1 VRRLVHPPRRI
12 DDDEVHEHRA
22 EVQLMARTQK
32 ASSRR
37 LFRVNI
43 PSFRSLNPLPV
54 GAFFIVGVLI
64 ILYFAFELQNLPFI
78 RGRSYTVAFAE
89 AAGLRKG
96 DKVRVA
102 GLDVGQVEQV
112 ALEGSHV
119 RVRFN
124 VHNSSVHLGEQ
135 TSASIQIF
143 TLLGNKYLALQPA
156 GPGNWPTSRE
166 IPLNHTTSP
175 YDVSP
180 AFQDLA
186 STVGSI
192 NKKQLADAFNTIAET
207 FKNSPAPLK
216 STLTGLTQLSN
227 TIASRDDQISELL
240 KHLAN
245 VTGVLAQ
252 RRTQF
257 VQILQD
263 GDKLLKELDARRT
276 VINQLLTNTSSL
288 AQQLEGLTKDSQAT
302 LKPALDHLHNVVKIL
317 DDNQKSL
324 DETITL
330 LYPTTR
336 NLIDVVGSGGWYD
349 ASVVNVLNPFQL
361 VGGKGTPTLPLPKT
375 LADLLGISS
384 LQQATGK

>member
-1 VRRLVHPPRRI
+1 
-12 DDDEVHEHRA
+12 
-22 EVQLMARTQK
+22 MARRGK
-32 ASSRR
+32 RGLLRIS
-37 LFRVNI
+37 I
-43 PSFRSLNPLPV
+43 PSFRSFNPSAV
-54 GAFFIVGVLI
+54 GALFIVAMLTL
-64 ILYFAFELQNLPFI
+64 LYFAFTIQNLPFI
-78 RGRSYTVAFAE
+78 RGKSYTAAFAE

-102 GLDVGQVEQV
+102 GLDVGQVDQV
-112 ALEGSHV
+112 SLEGSHV
-119 RVRFN
+119 RVRFS
-124 VHNSSVHLGEQ
+124 VHNKSVRLGME
-135 TSASIQIF
+135 TTASIQIF
-143 TLLGNKYLALQPA
+143 TLLGNKYLGLAPA
-156 GPGNWPTSRE
+156 GPGSWPTSRE

-192 NKKQLADAFNTIAET
+192 NKKQLADAFTTIADT

-216 STLTGLTQLSN
+216 STLSGLTNLSN

-240 KHLAN
+240 QHLAG

-263 GDKLLKELDARRT
+263 GDKLLQELDARRD
-276 VINQLLTNTSSL
+276 VINQLLTNTSTL
-288 AQQLEGLTKDSQAT
+288 AVQLEGLTKDSQAT
-302 LKPALDHLHNVVKIL
+302 LKPALDHLHSVVSIL
-317 DDNQKSL
+317 DNNQKSL
-324 DETITL
+324 DDTVTL

-349 ASVVNVLNPFQL
+349 ATVVNATNPFQL
-361 VGGKGTPTLPLPKT
+361 LGGKGIPTLPLPT
-375 LADLLGISS
+375 SLGDLLGVTP
-384 LQQATGK
+384 LTPTGGK

>member
-1 VRRLVHPPRRI
+1 
-12 DDDEVHEHRA
+12 
-22 EVQLMARTQK
+22 MARK
-32 ASSRR
+32 GRR
-37 LFRVNI
+37 GLLRVSI
-43 PSFRSLNPLPV
+43 PSFRSFNPLPV
-54 GAFFIVGVLI
+54 GALFIVGVFV
-64 ILYFAFELQNLPFI
+64 ILYFCFELQNLPFI
-78 RGRSYTVAFAE
+78 RGRSYTAAFAE

-102 GLDVGQVEQV
+102 GLDVGQIDQV

-119 RVRFN
+119 RVRFS
-124 VHNSSVHLGEQ
+124 VRDSSVHLGME

-143 TLLGNKYLALQPA
+143 TLLGNKYLALQPS
-156 GPGNWPTSRE
+156 GPGNWPTGQE
-166 IPLNHTTSP
+166 IPLAHTTSP

-192 NKKQLADAFNTIAET
+192 NKQQLADAFNTIAET

-227 TIASRDDQISELL
+227 TIASRDNEISELL
-240 KHLAN
+240 GHLAN

-263 GDKLLKELDARRT
+263 GDKLLQELDSRRE
-276 VINQLLTNTSSL
+276 VISELLTNTTTL
-288 AQQLEGLTKDSQAT
+288 AQQLDGLTKDNQAT
-302 LKPALDHLHNVVKIL
+302 LKPALDHLHNVVQIL
-317 DDNQKSL
+317 NNNQKSL
-324 DETITL
+324 DDTITL

-336 NLIDVVGSGGWYD
+336 NLVNIVGSGGWYD
-349 ASVVNVLNPFQL
+349 ATAINATNPVQL
-361 VGGKGTPTLPLPKT
+361 AGGTGTPGLPLPT
-375 LADLLGISS
+375 SLGDLLGVTS
-384 LQQATGK
+384 LEQAAGK

>member
-1 VRRLVHPPRRI
+1 
-12 DDDEVHEHRA
+12 
-22 EVQLMARTQK
+22 MARR
-32 ASSRR
+32 SGRG
-37 LFRVNI
+37 LFRLNI
-43 PSFRSLNPLPV
+43 PSFRSFNPVPV
-54 GAFFIVGVLI
+54 GALFIVAVLVA
-64 ILYFAFELQNLPFI
+64 LYFAFELQNLPFI
-78 RGRSYTVAFAE
+78 RGRTYTAAFAE

-102 GLDVGQVEQV
+102 GLDVGQVDQV

-119 RVRFN
+119 RVRFS
-124 VHNSSVHLGEQ
+124 VHSSSVHLGME

-156 GPGNWPTSRE
+156 GPGNWPNGRE
-166 IPLNHTTSP
+166 IPIDHTTSP

-192 NKKQLADAFNTIAET
+192 NKTQLADAFNTIAET

-227 TIASRDDQISELL
+227 TIASRDNQISELL
-240 KHLAN
+240 NHLAN

-263 GDKLLKELDARRT
+263 GDKLLQELDARRQ

-302 LKPALDHLHNVVKIL
+302 LKPALDHLHNVVSIL
-317 DDNQKSL
+317 DNNQKSL
-324 DETITL
+324 DDTITL

-349 ASVVNVLNPFQL
+349 ASVVNATDPFQL
-361 VGGKGTPTLPLPKT
+361 VGGKGIPQLPVPKT
-375 LADLLGISS
+375 LSDLLGITS
-384 LQQATGK
+384 LEQQAGK

>member
-1 VRRLVHPPRRI
+1 
-12 DDDEVHEHRA
+12 
-22 EVQLMARTQK
+22 MG
-32 ASSRR
+32 
-37 LFRVNI
+37 LFRLNI
-43 PSFRSLNPLPV
+43 PSFRSFNPLPV
-54 GAFFIVGVLI
+54 GALFIVGTLV

-78 RGRSYTVAFAE
+78 RGRSYTAAFAE

-102 GLDVGQVEQV
+102 GLDVGQVDQV
-112 ALEGSHV
+112 SLEGSHV
-119 RVRFN
+119 RVRFS
-124 VHNSSVHLGEQ
+124 VRNSSVHLGEQ

-156 GPGNWPTSRE
+156 GAGNWPTSRE

-180 AFQDLA
+180 AFQDVA

-192 NKKQLADAFNTIAET
+192 NKKQLAQAFSTIAET

-240 KHLAN
+240 QHLAN

-257 VQILQD
+257 VQILTD
-263 GDKLLKELDARRT
+263 GDKLLQELDARRE

-288 AQQLEGLTKDSQAT
+288 AQQLEGLTKDNQAT
-302 LKPALDHLHNVVKIL
+302 LKPALDHLHNVLQIL
-317 DDNQKSL
+317 NNNQKSL
-324 DETITL
+324 DDTITL

-336 NLIDVVGSGGWYD
+336 NLVNIVGSGGWYD
-349 ASVVNVLNPFQL
+349 ATAINATNPVQIL
-361 VGGKGTPTLPLPKT
+361 GGKGAQGHPAPDEPC
-375 LADLLGISS
+375 
-384 LQQATGK
+384 